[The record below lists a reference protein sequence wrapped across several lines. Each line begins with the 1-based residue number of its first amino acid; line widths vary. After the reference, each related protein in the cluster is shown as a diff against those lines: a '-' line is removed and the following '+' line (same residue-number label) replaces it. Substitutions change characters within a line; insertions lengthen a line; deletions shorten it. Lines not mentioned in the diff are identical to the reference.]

1 MASKQMI
8 GICVNRLISAGAAW
22 DMTQAPQIAGELN
35 RTYPN
40 LADAVLEE
48 ATTRL
53 INSAPEFITS
63 AKLLEFVRLVQKEA
77 LAPRGREVPNL
88 GPSMRLTHEQYVR
101 WWRAYR
107 AECLAGVQPQLAKAN
122 ADYIFT
128 TPRPDQKISR
138 AEWEQLF
145 KKTKKFGRRV

>member
-1 MASKQMI
+1 I

-88 GPSMRLTHEQYVR
+88 GP
-101 WWRAYR
+101 
-107 AECLAGVQPQLAKAN
+107 
-122 ADYIFT
+122 
-128 TPRPDQKISR
+128 
-138 AEWEQLF
+138 
-145 KKTKKFGRRV
+145 